1 MTNKIPQRHDALAK
15 GFLSDPTVAREFLE
29 LYLSA
34 DVKGICNFDTLQIEP
49 TSYIDEDL
57 KMHCADITYRLELK
71 DKTNFVYVYTLV
83 EHQSTPVALMPFRIL
98 KYQVAIIQN
107 HLTRY
112 EHKNNKKNP
121 ILPLVVPIVFYNGT
135 DSPYPCKV
143 DIAEMF
149 EHRDLFDKIQLG
161 RFKLVDLTITN
172 NEEILKHGKV
182 AVLEMLA
189 KHISV
194 RDFSIVKDYIM
205 SALVA
210 GHNDHLSELLFKIA
224 YAYLSTAREN
234 DELLELSDEII
245 KQLPN
250 YKEIV
255 MTHTETLLQKGIQQ
269 GMQQGRQEG
278 RQEGVEEGIYKAG
291 KEIAKN
297 LLKSGVD
304 INTIKNATY
313 LSDAELAELK
323 DLLH

>member
-1 MTNKIPQRHDALAK
+1 
-15 GFLSDPTVAREFLE
+15 
-29 LYLSA
+29 
-34 DVKGICNFDTLQIEP
+34 
-49 TSYIDEDL
+49 
-57 KMHCADITYRLELK
+57 
-71 DKTNFVYVYTLV
+71 
-83 EHQSTPVALMPFRIL
+83 
-98 KYQVAIIQN
+98 
-107 HLTRY
+107 
-112 EHKNNKKNP
+112 
-121 ILPLVVPIVFYNGT
+121 
-135 DSPYPCKV
+135 
-143 DIAEMF
+143 
-149 EHRDLFDKIQLG
+149 
-161 RFKLVDLTITN
+161 
-172 NEEILKHGKV
+172 
-182 AVLEMLA
+182 
-189 KHISV
+189 
-194 RDFSIVKDYIM
+194 M

-278 RQEGVEEGIYKAG
+278 VEEGIYKAG

-304 INTIKNATY
+304 IDTIKNATY

>member
-15 GFLSDPTVAREFLE
+15 GFLSDPTVAREFLD
-29 LYLSA
+29 LYLHS
-34 DVKGICNFDTLQIEP
+34 DIKGICNFDTLQIEP

-107 HLTRY
+107 HLTRH
-112 EHKNNKKNP
+112 EHKIKKNP
-121 ILPLVVPIVFYNGT
+121 ILPLVVPIVFYNGA

-143 DIAEMF
+143 DIADMF

-161 RFKLVDLTITN
+161 KFKLVDLTIID
-172 NEEILKHGKV
+172 NEEILKHGQV

-194 RDFSIVKDYIM
+194 RNFSIVKDYIM

-245 KQLPN
+245 KKLPN

-255 MTHTETLLQKGIQQ
+255 MTHTETLLQKG
-269 GMQQGRQEG
+269 MQQGRQEG
-278 RQEGVEEGIYKAG
+278 IHDAERNMAEQ
-291 KEIAKN
+291 

-304 INTIKNATY
+304 ISVVSKAAIH
-313 LSDAELAELK
+313 LSQEELEQLK
-323 DLLH
+323 ASLH